1 LQHSAEEKSSE
12 QPTPIGNQVVAEAQR
27 W

>member
-1 LQHSAEEKSSE
+1 LQHSAEKSSE